1 MDNFCKKEKKVLM
14 NLFIMIDTLGS
25 QLKDLSTGKKIN
37 IQPICYVDSPG
48 HKILN
53 HLFAGTNKTKSG
65 PCEE

>member
-1 MDNFCKKEKKVLM
+1 M